1 VSSAP
6 LSSTSDSTISPAAVQ
21 LGLQPATLLVL
32 LTHILAGLER
42 LRNGLAEAEVR
53 IVGGSALILYEG
65 DWARAEEAARALQES
80 ASSRYGVGIGPGED
94 RELDEDD
101 DEEIEVEVV
110 ESGQVVFDTASNNVD
125 TDSDEENQPPRLVTL
140 SLIDFAHTRFVPGQ
154 GPDTGVLLGI
164 DTLIR
169 LVRERRDAIKIL
181 VADIGEECS

>member
-1 VSSAP
+1 M
-6 LSSTSDSTISPAAVQ
+6 
-21 LGLQPATLLVL
+21 L

-42 LRNGLAEAEVR
+42 LRNGLAEVDVH

-65 DWARAEEAARALQES
+65 DWACALQES

-101 DEEIEVEVV
+101 DEEIEVQVD

-125 TDSDEENQPPRLVTL
+125 TDSDEEKQPPRLATL

-181 VADIGEECS
+181 VANIREGCS